1 MFLPDEEIVFLQR
14 HPYAPRK
21 NVVSSLKW
29 YFQAPVNE
37 EEAFRDDATVRGE
50 EHIGFAFV
58 DRDIPI
64 RRWPIS
70 VERWNAIVV
79 LPTVYAAV

>member
-1 MFLPDEEIVFLQR
+1 M
-14 HPYAPRK
+14 
-21 NVVSSLKW
+21 
-29 YFQAPVNE
+29 NE

-58 DRDIPI
+58 DRDVPI

-70 VERWNAIVV
+70 VERWNAVVV
-79 LPTVYAAV
+79 LPAVYAVV